1 MGRTRSEI
9 GQECAEAGV
18 AAGGA
23 AAFAELAVP
32 GNAGWPAWVA
42 GAAVLVAL
50 AGCALRHAASSAASY
65 QCPASFTIG
74 HSPLR
79 VLPARLMSSF
89 TVACVPSF
97 TLFWTSAS
105 VRLFATSRP

>member
-9 GQECAEAGV
+9 GQERADVGV
-18 AAGGA
+18 AAGGVS
-23 AAFAELAVP
+23 AFAGAAVP
-32 GNAGWPAWVA
+32 DDAGRPALVA
-42 GAAVLVAL
+42 GAAVLVAG

-79 VLPARLMSSF
+79 VLPARLIFSF
-89 TVACVPSF
+89 TVACVPLL
-97 TLFWTSAS
+97 TPFWTSAP

>member
-1 MGRTRSEI
+1 MGRMQSEI
-9 GQECAEAGV
+9 GQECADAGV
-18 AAGGA
+18 AAGGV
-23 AAFAELAVP
+23 AAFAGAVVP
-32 GNAGWPAWVA
+32 EAAGWPALVA
-42 GAAVLVAL
+42 GAAVFAAV

-79 VLPARLMSSF
+79 VLPARFTSSF

-97 TLFWTSAS
+97 ALFWTSAS